1 MNINKISKIIGVLS
15 ISLFLTSCEIPFQRF
30 LSDETSVTQEVKIEG
45 MDTNKSTIT
54 LENVKLYKEKLN
66 SIFFVI
72 GNNEFYL
79 KNFNNKEGFYEPIKS
94 FFDSEYLE
102 SIKSGERKNL
112 LGKVIDDIYY
122 TENTKFKEVRIIGVG
137 ETLESKKVEIEVV
150 SINDST
156 SFGIQYIEIFF
167 NEDNLIYDV
176 NIKSNL
182 SSNQNTTKE
191 ISEDSLLMAN
201 NNEFNTVFQSFV
213 LPLKNESIYNLS
225 LNSEKQNDF
234 NYELNVLLDS
244 LDLKDK
250 NNETLRTFFIAGKGK
265 FDNYGIIGY
274 MNYDKNAE
282 PITEYKVRFLLDGEF
297 IDFSISYNRLE
308 KTIERISL

>member
-94 FFDSEYLE
+94 FFDSECLE